1 MNLRHAAG
9 AFLSGIGFLASG
21 ACLAADASL
30 CTSIADPAARL
41 ICYDAAHRP
50 APGVTAA
57 KVQPPVAPNSAAP
70 TAGPAAPANA
80 PTSAAP
86 ATVPAPAAKSAGIL
100 SAFGLASKPHK
111 HAEER
116 VSLKA
121 TVTDVQMRAS
131 GQLITLDNEQVW
143 EITEYLRDPFVK
155 AHDAIVIDAASLGSF
170 LMSRAS
176 GGGGVRVRRL
186 R

>member
-1 MNLRHAAG
+1 MSSRRVSIVGFMAIAAL
-9 AFLSGIGFLASG
+9 ATVRGF
-21 ACLAADASL
+21 AADVSL

-41 ICYDAAHRP
+41 ICYDAALRP
-50 APGVTAA
+50 APGAAAA
-57 KVQPPVAPNSAAP
+57 KVQPPAAPNPVAPS
-70 TAGPAAPANA
+70 AGPAAP
-80 PTSAAP
+80 TSTPP
-86 ATVPAPAAKSAGIL
+86 ATVPAPAAKSSGIL
-100 SAFGLASKPHK
+100 SAFGLSSKPHK

-155 AHDAIVIDAASLGSF
+155 AHDAIVIDPASMGSF

-176 GGGGVRVRRL
+176 GGGGVRVRRI

>member
-1 MNLRHAAG
+1 MSGRRISMLGYMGFAA
-9 AFLSGIGFLASG
+9 LATVRVF
-21 ACLAADASL
+21 AADASL

-41 ICYDAAHRP
+41 ICYDAALRP
-50 APGVTAA
+50 APGATAPSL
-57 KVQPPVAPNSAAP
+57 QQPVAPTP
-70 TAGPAAPANA
+70 TV
-80 PTSAAP
+80 PT
-86 ATVPAPAAKSAGIL
+86 TGPAPAAKSAGIL
-100 SAFGLASKPHK
+100 SAFGLSSKPGK
-111 HAEER
+111 HVEER

-131 GQLITLDNEQVW
+131 GQLITLDNDQVW
-143 EITEYLRDPFVK
+143 QITEYLQDPFVK

-176 GGGGVRVRRL
+176 GGSGVRVRRL